1 MHPSNPRSGAV
12 ELQENLSNRL
22 TFLLGREGRARG
34 ILDGE
39 DGEPRA
45 LPEIARGAVPGD
57 ASLSPYPTLSRRLP
71 VPYTNSLDA
80 RLRPNRSVYRARPL
94 RRACAPESRTHAASD
109 VRRIPSRSLP
119 QLAVVLALLIA
130 LGGACWYAV
139 STLTGLVDGARASGS
154 LSTGPQSTPKS
165 AWKAGEVPALYQR
178 DPAWA
183 DGTYAE
189 DDFGTTGCGPTCMAM
204 AYVALTG
211 RTDMTPADMGA
222 FSERL
227 GCATPDGTA
236 WTFMTEGAAELGL
249 VAEEVPA
256 DEQSVRRALL
266 SGSPVICSVGPG
278 DFTSTGHFIVLAGI
292 DEQGRLLVRDPNS
305 PERTGKAWDFATVL
319 GQCRA
324 IWAYTAA

>member
-1 MHPSNPRSGAV
+1 M
-12 ELQENLSNRL
+12 
-22 TFLLGREGRARG
+22 
-34 ILDGE
+34 
-39 DGEPRA
+39 
-45 LPEIARGAVPGD
+45 
-57 ASLSPYPTLSRRLP
+57 
-71 VPYTNSLDA
+71 PYTNSFDA

-119 QLAVVLALLIA
+119 QLAGFLALLIA

>member
-1 MHPSNPRSGAV
+1 M
-12 ELQENLSNRL
+12 
-22 TFLLGREGRARG
+22 
-34 ILDGE
+34 
-39 DGEPRA
+39 
-45 LPEIARGAVPGD
+45 
-57 ASLSPYPTLSRRLP
+57 
-71 VPYTNSLDA
+71 PYTNSFDT
-80 RLRPNRSVYRARPL
+80 RPRPNRPAYRAQPT
-94 RRACAPESRTHAASD
+94 RRMVAPPTRAYAAPGARRSPSRT
-109 VRRIPSRSLP
+109 PG
-119 QLAVVLALLIA
+119 QLAVVLVLLAA

-139 STLTGLVDGARASGS
+139 STLGGMVAGAEASGTS
-154 LSTGPQSTPKS
+154 AAGPQSTPQS

-183 DGTYAE
+183 NGTYAE
-189 DDFGTTGCGPTCMAM
+189 DSFGTTGCGPTCLAM
-204 AYVALTG
+204 VYVALTG
-211 RTDMTPADMGA
+211 NADMTPADMGA

-256 DEQSVRRALL
+256 DEASVRRALL

-292 DEQGRLLVRDPNS
+292 DEQGRLLIRDPNS
-305 PERTGKAWDFATVL
+305 PERTGKAWDFGTVL

-324 IWAYTAA
+324 IWSYTAA

>member
-1 MHPSNPRSGAV
+1 M
-12 ELQENLSNRL
+12 
-22 TFLLGREGRARG
+22 
-34 ILDGE
+34 
-39 DGEPRA
+39 
-45 LPEIARGAVPGD
+45 
-57 ASLSPYPTLSRRLP
+57 
-71 VPYTNSLDA
+71 PYTNSFDA

-211 RTDMTPADMGA
+211 RTDMTPATWARSPSASDA
-222 FSERL
+222 R
-227 GCATPDGTA
+227 PPTA
-236 WTFMTEGAAELGL
+236 
-249 VAEEVPA
+249 P
-256 DEQSVRRALL
+256 
-266 SGSPVICSVGPG
+266 PG
-278 DFTSTGHFIVLAGI
+278 RS
-292 DEQGRLLVRDPNS
+292 
-305 PERTGKAWDFATVL
+305 
-319 GQCRA
+319 
-324 IWAYTAA
+324 